1 MYTNDLN
8 YRSGG
13 NSESDARV
21 CRRVGLWV
29 DCSVRWETG
38 KSLALRCCTPCA
50 MPHTV
55 VSATA
60 GVIPA
65 LRNHLPEIAVV
76 TGVHMPSACVL
87 RCAVALPQL
96 GLQRD
101 LRDARQRLRDRAV
114 TLHRVRDL
122 LELRLI
128 YAGHRGLHRQCD
140 PIDHETFALF
150 GKAHAGLRVDIATGQ
165 PRLVAGERKRHRET
179 RGVRRAQD
187 FLGVGAAAVVLE
199 AAREAVR
206 IVLQRAG
213 LGADLS

>member
-60 GVIPA
+60 GGISA
-65 LRNHLPEIAVV
+65 LR
-76 TGVHMPSACVL
+76 
-87 RCAVALPQL
+87 RAVALPQL

-122 LELRLI
+122 LELRLFD
-128 YAGHRGLHRQCD
+128 AGHRGLHRQCD
-140 PIDHETFALF
+140 PIY
-150 GKAHAGLRVDIATGQ
+150 
-165 PRLVAGERKRHRET
+165 
-179 RGVRRAQD
+179 
-187 FLGVGAAAVVLE
+187 
-199 AAREAVR
+199 
-206 IVLQRAG
+206 
-213 LGADLS
+213 